1 MANWRALET
10 AAPEIAVEATARF
23 DRHGLVLL
31 GTLRADGWPRI
42 SPIEPFI
49 ADDSLFLTMMWRST
63 KALDLFR
70 DPRCLVHSVV
80 ANRDGHDGEVKLYG
94 TATDVEDVEVRR
106 LVGDAVEA
114 RIKWRPPVDL
124 AHYFRMD
131 IQRAAYVVF
140 DQRGAHITA
149 WEEGTPG
156 VREWVRRD

>member
-1 MANWRALET
+1 MANWPEFEH
-10 AAPEIAVEATARF
+10 AAPEIAGEATKRF
-23 DRHGLVLL
+23 ESQGLVLL

-42 SPIEPFI
+42 SPIEPFV

-94 TATDVEDVEVRR
+94 TVQDEDDPSVRN
-106 LVGDAVEA
+106 VVADAVEA
-114 RIKWRPPVDL
+114 RINWRPPIDR

-131 IQRAAYVVF
+131 IQRAAFVLF
-140 DQRGAHITA
+140 DQGGAHVSV
-149 WEEGTPG
+149 WREGVPG
-156 VREWVRRD
+156 IRRMVRSD